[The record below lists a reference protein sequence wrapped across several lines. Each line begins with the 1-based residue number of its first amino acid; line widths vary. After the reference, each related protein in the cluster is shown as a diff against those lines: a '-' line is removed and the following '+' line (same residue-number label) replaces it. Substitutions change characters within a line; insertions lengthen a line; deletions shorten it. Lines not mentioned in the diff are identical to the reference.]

1 MTAGVEQFVIF
12 WLVVT
17 DADGYRVQWKS
28 GAEGFSADRQA
39 VVAGDSLVPLVVDGE
54 NFVLHIISSLI
65 PGTEYTVQVI
75 ATRDN
80 AADGEPSEPAIG
92 TPRAPAADQVSGV
105 TVAAGVGR
113 LLVSWNQAASAIG
126 YRVQWRAGAEDPTI
140 FGVFAEEFNT
150 TDRQHVITSGSTT
163 TDTIDGLDADVTY
176 SVQVTATF
184 ANYDGP
190 PSSPATR
197 RPQYPA
203 PGQVTGVVVEPAI
216 RQLEVTWSQVDDVTG
231 YRVQWRSGAQGFDS
245 ADREAVI
252 DGGTTTGYTIPSL
265 EAGTEYTVQVSAVK
279 DNAEDGPP
287 SELAT
292 GTPAA
297 PLPGQVAGV
306 SVVPEVGQLTVTWSP
321 AADATGYKVQWKS
334 GAQEFGA
341 DREAV
346 IAGATATEYTIP
358 SLQAGTEYSVQV
370 IATNQDGEEG
380 EPSLA
385 VDATPKT
392 APPEQ
397 VVNVTV
403 DPGVEQLAVS
413 WDEVAD
419 ASGYQVQWKSGAQG
433 FGAAREAVID
443 GGTTTEYT
451 IQSLAPGTEY
461 TVQVTATRENAD
473 DGLPSAAVTGTPL
486 APASGQVSGVRV
498 APGVEQL
505 TVSWNPVS
513 EATGYQVQWRS
524 GEDQDFA
531 TADVPGDT
539 TEYTIQS
546 LEAGT
551 EYTVQVI
558 ATKENADDG
567 APSAAVTGI
576 PRAPAPGQVTN
587 VTVTPGMEQLAVS
600 WDAVTGAD
608 GYRVQ
613 WTAATR
619 DFSAEVS
626 DGSTTEYTIRSLS
639 PGVEYT
645 VQVIAT
651 RENADDGLPSAA
663 VTGTP
668 LAPAS
673 GQVTNVMVTPGV
685 EQLTVSWNPVSEA
698 TGYQVQWRSGED
710 QDFATADVPGDTTE
724 YTIRSLEAGTE
735 YTVQVIATKE
745 NADDGPPSVP
755 TTGTPEGGTPEGE
768 TPSDDATPPT
778 VTITTTAGL
787 PTNAAFTVT
796 ITFSESVTGLAL
808 TDLEVSN
815 GGAANLDGSGSAYTV
830 EVTPRADFQG
840 TVTVTV
846 PAAAAAD
853 AAGNGNLAH
862 SADFAVDTQAPTV
875 IGGTLDS
882 ALEQWT
888 DPVDTGAA
896 AAGGV
901 VLYPDGSSANA
912 IAAQDS
918 GRSESRAA
926 SSRHEALTLTF
937 DETLDQASTPA
948 PAAFAVRVGGVPRAV
963 AAVTV
968 SGSSVS
974 LTLAAPVPA
983 GETVTVSYSATAAA
997 GAPIRDLAGNA
1008 AGDLT
1013 ATAAGDAGDGSTAL
1027 AYEPGY
1033 GRVSRALLPYAA
1045 TAMHAG
1051 TLAAIGNRV
1060 VDAGSPA
1067 VPRATALPAG
1077 TGALPAGTGALP
1089 EGTGGLAAAA
1099 PGAAGAW
1106 TVSGDG
1112 HRLGVRELLRG
1123 ADFVL
1128 ALAAG
1133 AAGAPQSAAAVALWG
1148 SGDYRHLSGGE
1159 ADAVDWSG
1167 DLMGFQVGADLR
1179 VIPELLAGVAV
1190 AWAQGAFDYRDRGTA
1205 AGAVNG
1211 VYETELL
1218 SVHPYAGWSSPGA
1231 GVGLWMSV
1239 GYGWGEVRID
1249 DDLSAGRHTSATR
1262 LVSGAVGGS
1271 GRLLATDALIAGGT
1285 TLLRLQGEGFLAR
1298 VDVDGSGPIAPLA
1311 LDSRRLRLLLAGSHA
1326 QSLPWGGR
1334 LTPALDVGLRYDD
1347 GDGPQG
1353 AGLELGG
1360 ELSYADP
1367 RLGLTVQGHGR
1378 LLATHRSA
1386 YEEWGAGGL
1395 LRLELG
1401 IGGRGLWLSVAPSW
1415 GDAAGGAAALW
1426 ERGVAA
1432 EAAGVAAA
1440 NGAGT
1445 AGRLDAQAGYGMP
1458 AWDGRGLLTPY
1469 GGLTVAAA
1477 GARHYRAGVRLEID
1491 ALELSLEGARRE
1503 HAAGPASHAVTLGG
1517 ALRY

>member
-1 MTAGVEQFVIF
+1 M
-12 WLVVT
+12 
-17 DADGYRVQWKS
+17 
-28 GAEGFSADRQA
+28 
-39 VVAGDSLVPLVVDGE
+39 
-54 NFVLHIISSLI
+54 
-65 PGTEYTVQVI
+65 
-75 ATRDN
+75 
-80 AADGEPSEPAIG
+80 
-92 TPRAPAADQVSGV
+92 
-105 TVAAGVGR
+105 
-113 LLVSWNQAASAIG
+113 
-126 YRVQWRAGAEDPTI
+126 
-140 FGVFAEEFNT
+140 
-150 TDRQHVITSGSTT
+150 
-163 TDTIDGLDADVTY
+163 
-176 SVQVTATF
+176 
-184 ANYDGP
+184 
-190 PSSPATR
+190 
-197 RPQYPA
+197 
-203 PGQVTGVVVEPAI
+203 
-216 RQLEVTWSQVDDVTG
+216 
-231 YRVQWRSGAQGFDS
+231 
-245 ADREAVI
+245 
-252 DGGTTTGYTIPSL
+252 
-265 EAGTEYTVQVSAVK
+265 
-279 DNAEDGPP
+279 
-287 SELAT
+287 
-292 GTPAA
+292 
-297 PLPGQVAGV
+297 
-306 SVVPEVGQLTVTWSP
+306 
-321 AADATGYKVQWKS
+321 
-334 GAQEFGA
+334 
-341 DREAV
+341 
-346 IAGATATEYTIP
+346 
-358 SLQAGTEYSVQV
+358 
-370 IATNQDGEEG
+370 
-380 EPSLA
+380 
-385 VDATPKT
+385 
-392 APPEQ
+392 Q
-397 VVNVTV
+397 VV
-403 DPGVEQLAVS
+403 
-413 WDEVAD
+413 
-419 ASGYQVQWKSGAQG
+419 
-433 FGAAREAVID
+433 
-443 GGTTTEYT
+443 
-451 IQSLAPGTEY
+451 
-461 TVQVTATRENAD
+461 
-473 DGLPSAAVTGTPL
+473 
-486 APASGQVSGVRV
+486 
-498 APGVEQL
+498 
-505 TVSWNPVS
+505 
-513 EATGYQVQWRS
+513 
-524 GEDQDFA
+524 
-531 TADVPGDT
+531 
-539 TEYTIQS
+539 
-546 LEAGT
+546 
-551 EYTVQVI
+551 
-558 ATKENADDG
+558 ATKENAEDG

-576 PRAPAPGQVTN
+576 PLAPASGQVTN
-587 VTVTPGMEQLAVS
+587 VTVTPGVQQLAVA
-600 WDAVTGAD
+600 WDAVMGAD

-613 WTAATR
+613 WTAGTR
-619 DFSAEVS
+619 DFSAVIAG
-626 DGSTTEYTIRSLS
+626 GSTTEYTIRSLS

-645 VQVIAT
+645 VQV
-651 RENADDGLPSAA
+651 
-663 VTGTP
+663 V
-668 LAPAS
+668 
-673 GQVTNVMVTPGV
+673 
-685 EQLTVSWNPVSEA
+685 
-698 TGYQVQWRSGED
+698 
-710 QDFATADVPGDTTE
+710 
-724 YTIRSLEAGTE
+724 
-735 YTVQVIATKE
+735 ATKE
-745 NADDGPPSVP
+745 NAADGPPSVP
-755 TTGTPEGGTPEGE
+755 RTGTPTGGTPDGG

-787 PTNAAFTVT
+787 PTNAAFSVTV
-796 ITFSESVTGLAL
+796 TFSESVTGLAL

-882 ALEQWT
+882 PLEQWT

-901 VLYPDGSSANA
+901 VLYPDGGSA
-912 IAAQDS
+912 
-918 GRSESRAA
+918 ESRAA
-926 SSRHEALTLTF
+926 SSRNEALTLTF

-983 GETVTVSYSATAAA
+983 GETVTVSYSAAAAA

-1013 ATAAGDAGDGSTAL
+1013 ATAAGDLSTAL
-1027 AYEPGY
+1027 AHEPGY

-1045 TAMHAG
+1045 AAMHAG

-1060 VDAGSPA
+1060 TDAGSW
-1067 VPRATALPAG
+1067 ALPAG
-1077 TGALPAGTGALP
+1077 TGALA
-1089 EGTGGLAAAA
+1089 
-1099 PGAAGAW
+1099 GAARGGAW
-1106 TVSGDG
+1106 TESGDG
-1112 HRLGVRELLRG
+1112 HRLAVRELLRG
-1123 ADFVL
+1123 ADFEL

-1133 AAGAPQSAAAVALWG
+1133 AAGAPQSAASVALWG
-1148 SGDYRHLSGGE
+1148 SGDYRYLSGGE

-1167 DLMGFQVGADLR
+1167 DLTGFQVGADLR

-1190 AWAQGAFDYRDRGTA
+1190 AWAEGAFDYRDRSTA
-1205 AGAVNG
+1205 ARTVTG

-1231 GVGLWMSV
+1231 GLGLWMSA

-1249 DDLSAGRHTSATR
+1249 DDLSAGRHTSAVR

-1334 LTPALDVGLRYDD
+1334 LTPELDVGLRYDD

-1415 GDAAGGAAALW
+1415 GDAAGGAAA
-1426 ERGVAA
+1426 AD
-1432 EAAGVAAA
+1432 
-1440 NGAGT
+1440 GAGK
-1445 AGRLDAQAGYGMP
+1445 AGRLDAQAGYGVA
-1458 AWDGRGLLTPY
+1458 AWEGRGLLTPY

-1503 HAAGPASHAVTLGG
+1503 QATGPASHAVTLGG

>member
-1 MTAGVEQFVIF
+1 MTI
-12 WLVVT
+12 
-17 DADGYRVQWKS
+17 
-28 GAEGFSADRQA
+28 
-39 VVAGDSLVPLVVDGE
+39 
-54 NFVLHIISSLI
+54 
-65 PGTEYTVQVI
+65 
-75 ATRDN
+75 
-80 AADGEPSEPAIG
+80 
-92 TPRAPAADQVSGV
+92 
-105 TVAAGVGR
+105 
-113 LLVSWNQAASAIG
+113 
-126 YRVQWRAGAEDPTI
+126 
-140 FGVFAEEFNT
+140 
-150 TDRQHVITSGSTT
+150 
-163 TDTIDGLDADVTY
+163 
-176 SVQVTATF
+176 
-184 ANYDGP
+184 
-190 PSSPATR
+190 
-197 RPQYPA
+197 
-203 PGQVTGVVVEPAI
+203 
-216 RQLEVTWSQVDDVTG
+216 
-231 YRVQWRSGAQGFDS
+231 
-245 ADREAVI
+245 
-252 DGGTTTGYTIPSL
+252 TTTG
-265 EAGTEYTVQVSAVK
+265 
-279 DNAEDGPP
+279 
-287 SELAT
+287 
-292 GTPAA
+292 PA
-297 PLPGQVAGV
+297 
-306 SVVPEVGQLTVTWSP
+306 
-321 AADATGYKVQWKS
+321 
-334 GAQEFGA
+334 
-341 DREAV
+341 
-346 IAGATATEYTIP
+346 
-358 SLQAGTEYSVQV
+358 
-370 IATNQDGEEG
+370 
-380 EPSLA
+380 
-385 VDATPKT
+385 
-392 APPEQ
+392 
-397 VVNVTV
+397 
-403 DPGVEQLAVS
+403 
-413 WDEVAD
+413 
-419 ASGYQVQWKSGAQG
+419 
-433 FGAAREAVID
+433 
-443 GGTTTEYT
+443 
-451 IQSLAPGTEY
+451 
-461 TVQVTATRENAD
+461 
-473 DGLPSAAVTGTPL
+473 
-486 APASGQVSGVRV
+486 
-498 APGVEQL
+498 
-505 TVSWNPVS
+505 
-513 EATGYQVQWRS
+513 
-524 GEDQDFA
+524 
-531 TADVPGDT
+531 
-539 TEYTIQS
+539 
-546 LEAGT
+546 
-551 EYTVQVI
+551 
-558 ATKENADDG
+558 
-567 APSAAVTGI
+567 
-576 PRAPAPGQVTN
+576 
-587 VTVTPGMEQLAVS
+587 
-600 WDAVTGAD
+600 
-608 GYRVQ
+608 
-613 WTAATR
+613 
-619 DFSAEVS
+619 
-626 DGSTTEYTIRSLS
+626 
-639 PGVEYT
+639 
-645 VQVIAT
+645 
-651 RENADDGLPSAA
+651 
-663 VTGTP
+663 
-668 LAPAS
+668 
-673 GQVTNVMVTPGV
+673 
-685 EQLTVSWNPVSEA
+685 
-698 TGYQVQWRSGED
+698 
-710 QDFATADVPGDTTE
+710 

-735 YTVQVIATKE
+735 YTVQVVATRE
-745 NADDGPPSVP
+745 NA
-755 TTGTPEGGTPEGE
+755 EGAQDRHPGRGN
-768 TPSDDATPPT
+768 PSDDATPPT

-787 PTNAAFTVT
+787 PTNAEFTVT

-815 GGAANLDGSGSAYTV
+815 GALANLDGSGSAYTV

-901 VLYPDGSSANA
+901 VQYPGVSSANA

-918 GRSESRAA
+918 GRSESQAA

-983 GETVTVSYSATAAA
+983 GETVTVSYSAAAAA

-1008 AGDLT
+1008 ARDLT
-1013 ATAAGDAGDGSTAL
+1013 ATAAGDAGDLSTTL
-1027 AYEPGY
+1027 AHEPGY

-1045 TAMHAG
+1045 AAMHAG

-1060 VDAGSPA
+1060 TDAGSRA
-1067 VPRATALPAG
+1067 LPRATARPAG

-1089 EGTGGLAAAA
+1089 EGTGALAAAA

-1106 TVSGDG
+1106 TESGDG
-1112 HRLGVRELLRG
+1112 HRLAVRELLRG

-1133 AAGAPQSAAAVALWG
+1133 AAGAPQSAASVALWG

-1190 AWAQGAFDYRDRGTA
+1190 AWAQGAFDYRDRSTA
-1205 AGAVNG
+1205 ARTVTG

-1262 LVSGAVGGS
+1262 LVSAAVGGS

-1334 LTPALDVGLRYDD
+1334 LTPELDVGLRYDD